1 MTIDLDRARAETPGV
16 ANVLHLN
23 NAGAALPPTP
33 VVARMIGYLER
44 EAAIGGYEAEAEA
57 EPEIDGGLRLD
68 RAADRRAR
76 RTRSPSARTPRAP
89 GTWRSTASRSGRAT
103 GS

>member
-23 NAGAALPPTP
+23 NAGASLPPAP

-57 EPEIDGGLRLD
+57 EPEIDAVYDSIARMIGAARDEIAVVRERDACLGHGVLQLPV
-68 RAADRRAR
+68 RA
-76 RTRSPSARTPRAP
+76 
-89 GTWRSTASRSGRAT
+89 G
-103 GS
+103 